1 MRRRA
6 PRSGGFSMK
15 IEFLEE
21 TDSTSKYIKRYVP
34 FRENVAVCAKRQ
46 TGGRGTKGRSFL
58 SEEGGVY
65 LSFLTFYE
73 DLPAAQL
80 FRVMAHA
87 AVSVCRTAERFGVF
101 PRIKWSNDILAGGKK
116 LCGILIENRLEG
128 DRVDY
133 SIVGIGLNVTND
145 VTPLGGVA
153 ARLSDY
159 VPEVRAEE
167 VRVELLRR
175 YGEPSTFND
184 YLSRVDFLG
193 KSVRVVEGE
202 REYIAVA
209 RRILAD
215 GRLEVEQDGAVRA
228 LSSAEISLRLLREE
242 T

>member
-175 YGEPSTFND
+175 YGE
-184 YLSRVDFLG
+184 